1 MKNHVLIGPW
11 RVVSLQE
18 MLMVME
24 ILKEA
29 PAPKPSERQRERIH
43 IN

>member
-1 MKNHVLIGPW
+1 MKNYVLIGPW

-24 ILKEA
+24 ILREI
-29 PAPKPSERQRERIH
+29 PSPEHSELREERVN